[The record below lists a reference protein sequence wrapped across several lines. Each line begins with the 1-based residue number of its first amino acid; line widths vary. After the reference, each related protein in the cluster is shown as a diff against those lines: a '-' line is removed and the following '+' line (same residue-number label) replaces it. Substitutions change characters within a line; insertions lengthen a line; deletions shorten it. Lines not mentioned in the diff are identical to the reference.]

1 MVTQNTTLFTKY
13 TTLNYI
19 NADMEYLAL
28 GNSYSGTQWNTNF
41 CGWISDFRMFTTVL
55 SADDVKA
62 LYQNSASITSTG
74 QVMLAGEVVES

>member
-1 MVTQNTTLFTKY
+1 
-13 TTLNYI
+13 
-19 NADMEYLAL
+19 MEYLAL

-62 LYQNSASITSTG
+62 LYQNSASITSNG
-74 QVMLAGEVVES
+74 QVMLAGEVIES

>member
-1 MVTQNTTLFTKY
+1 MFLMVEVFIGILMVQ
-13 TTLNYI
+13 
-19 NADMEYLAL
+19 
-28 GNSYSGTQWNTNF
+28 QWNTNF